1 MALAAVTSAL
11 DEGVRAWLIY
21 WRRAGAPESAAEIV
35 GEVGHPEPP
44 TFTEAIEYLARD
56 ATKGTIAC
64 VPMDDGGNVVPH
76 VARVEFPIARR
87 AAEPTAAAAAAAPDM
102 AQLIAGI
109 GNAVQNAIA
118 PLAQRLSELEQRNA
132 AAVPVANAMGMGMDP
147 FTVKLLDRL
156 LAPPP
161 PPPPPPAR
169 SALEERMLDMAF
181 TIFAQPPKVDRVAQM
196 TDTLMQ
202 LRMQREIKNEMQALA
217 DESNGED
224 KDEKEGEGIDMVGVL
239 REGMSMLASQRQA
252 PASPTPAQPQLSS
265 PVSIFDDAAA
275 LESAIAADPDKAMN
289 AMKELARKNPSIS
302 MIARK
307 VLREGENEAKQ

>member
-11 DEGVRAWLIY
+11 DDGVKAWLIY

-44 TFTEAIEYLARD
+44 TYTEAIEYLARD

-64 VPMDDGGNVVPH
+64 VPMDDCGNVVPH

-87 AAEPTAAAAAAAPDM
+87 AAEPAAGPVAAPDM
-102 AQLIAGI
+102 EKLMAGI
-109 GNAVQNAIA
+109 GNALQNAIA

-132 AAVPVANAMGMGMDP
+132 AAVPVANAMGMGLDP
-147 FTVKLLDRL
+147 FAAKLLDRL
-156 LAPPP
+156 LA
-161 PPPPPPAR
+161 PPPPPAR

-252 PASPTPAQPQLSS
+252 PASPTQAQPKLSS
-265 PVSIFDDAAA
+265 PGSIFDDAAA

-289 AMKELARKNPSIS
+289 AMKVLARNNPAIS
-302 MIARK
+302 AIARK